1 MLRFVVEFTKAMKN
15 KFPTIDIG
23 FHGHNDLGCA
33 VANAISAVTAGA
45 SIIEG
50 TFLGI
55 GERAGNVALEE
66 LEVALSYK
74 GIRTE
79 GGGSLLRKFMVAGSR
94 LGEIYGIPIPVN
106 KVLLGDG
113 YFKHTSGI
121 HQDAEGKLSGLYSP
135 LSKLGF
141 TYSNAV
147 TPLSS
152 IKIFSKQNI
161 SYDVGF
167 AQFYKQ
173 VNRFSEVNLK
183 KAYQL
188 YGAAHEKN

>member
-79 GGGSLLRKFMVAGSR
+79 GGG
-94 LGEIYGIPIPVN
+94 
-106 KVLLGDG
+106 
-113 YFKHTSGI
+113 
-121 HQDAEGKLSGLYSP
+121 
-135 LSKLGF
+135 
-141 TYSNAV
+141 
-147 TPLSS
+147 
-152 IKIFSKQNI
+152 
-161 SYDVGF
+161 
-167 AQFYKQ
+167 
-173 VNRFSEVNLK
+173 
-183 KAYQL
+183 
-188 YGAAHEKN
+188 